1 MAKEQS
7 IEALLRRSLGKD
19 AAGALL
25 DKIDRMVARRATPAA
40 IQKAVTADLQRQFVQ
55 QVVSAAVSG
64 IGPVSPV
71 QARTVQAK
79 VTPVVR
85 NVIAR
90 IPIVIARSAGVQ
102 ARGGRRA

>member
-1 MAKEQS
+1 MKKEQS

-19 AAGALL
+19 AAGAML
-25 DKIDRMVARRATPAA
+25 DKIDRMVARGATPAA
-40 IQKAVTADLQRQFVQ
+40 IQKAVTADLQKQFVQ

-64 IGPVSPV
+64 IGPVRTV

-79 VTPVVR
+79 VTPIVK

-90 IPIVIARSAGVQ
+90 FPIVIAKSAGVQ
-102 ARGGRRA
+102 AKSVRRA